1 MKLQMIG
8 CGGERTCDWRS
19 YALLR
24 DNVLHY
30 VESGVRSGRFRA
42 LHALARAVDSGA
54 CTVDAVRLRHE
65 TLQALTALQSVRLSD
80 AAISNRTRAITAGDD
95 TPPNEPSIEATVKP
109 SSWPARRSD
118 DLQAPLPHAA
128 RSFAGAVLT
137 LTSAAV
143 AGDRVEIRRV
153 RKQG

>member
-65 TLQALTALQSVRLSD
+65 TLAGFDGPPERAAQRRRDQQSDPRHHRWRRHS
-80 AAISNRTRAITAGDD
+80 AERAIDRGDC
-95 TPPNEPSIEATVKP
+95 EAVVV
-109 SSWPARRSD
+109 ARE
-118 DLQAPLPHAA
+118 A
-128 RSFAGAVLT
+128 
-137 LTSAAV
+137 
-143 AGDRVEIRRV
+143 
-153 RKQG
+153 